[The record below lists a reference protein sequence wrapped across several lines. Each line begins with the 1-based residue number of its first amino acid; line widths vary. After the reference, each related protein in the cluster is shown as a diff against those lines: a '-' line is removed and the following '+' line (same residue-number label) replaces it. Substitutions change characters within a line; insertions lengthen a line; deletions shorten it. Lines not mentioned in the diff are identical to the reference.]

1 MKLRSLINYL
11 LKMALDVMIN
21 CTKDFGHR
29 SETAEVMELENHNIQ
44 LGLFRWFSLAYI
56 YI

>member
-1 MKLRSLINYL
+1 MKLRPLINYR

-44 LGLFRWFSLAYI
+44 LGLFRWFSLAHI
-56 YI
+56 